1 MPLWGQIAFLDVK
14 YEVKI
19 CDMRF
24 KRYILHHCRRVLLL
38 GIDEKATIYY
48 TSERNRQI
56 TACFKLHFA
65 RKHFNRHNP
74 DTGMMNVRMASLVGV
89 LVLLAIPQAAVGFSP
104 AIGRAHLVAPSS
116 SARAGRGPATGY
128 VDVRLHA
135 SNKDEDA
142 DDDAMANAFK
152 ALDGLSAD
160 DFADDD
166 AALTSGMKRSSG
178 DDGSDEAISFDGAPE
193 EEIKKYKEM
202 MTELESEGDGGIYD
216 AIREELGGGSA
227 GGAPYK
233 TIEEAVEKET
243 SILDDADG
251 LGSSDDEEAADI
263 DVSISEKDVSKA
275 PPLTADDVVREA
287 TGQPQKPDMEKF
299 MEAAVSEAL
308 REAREQSP
316 DVNPQSIR
324 DDEELMAEINAI
336 FEKANDKLMDSVK
349 EMKAEQDSYVKKESE
364 GREDMFKENEARLK
378 DAEQSVSRL
387 MNTVSKETSEV
398 ERALADLERERS
410 KLDSS
415 PLAKIA
421 GLKEG
426 GIVKQMSFVGLVLFS
441 LRTVTEILQIA
452 GPNGESHATAAAIQ
466 GVIALACGAYFALF

>member
-1 MPLWGQIAFLDVK
+1 MNLSSARMAFL
-14 YEVKI
+14 
-19 CDMRF
+19 
-24 KRYILHHCRRVLLL
+24 
-38 GIDEKATIYY
+38 
-48 TSERNRQI
+48 
-56 TACFKLHFA
+56 
-65 RKHFNRHNP
+65 
-74 DTGMMNVRMASLVGV
+74 VG
-89 LVLLAIPQAAVGFSP
+89 VLLAIPQVAVCFSP

-128 VDVRLHA
+128 VDVQLHA
-135 SNKDEDA
+135 SKKDEDA
-142 DDDAMANAFK
+142 DDDDAMANAFK

-166 AALTSGMKRSSG
+166 ADLSPGMKRSSG

-251 LGSSDDEEAADI
+251 LGSSNDEDEGSEEVADI
-263 DVSISEKDVSKA
+263 DVSVSEKDVSKA
-275 PPLTADDVVREA
+275 PPLTADDVLREA
-287 TGQPQKPDMEKF
+287 TGQPQKPDIEKF

-364 GREDMFKENEARLK
+364 GREDLFKENEERLK